1 MEIEQSERIRIRI
14 RQLRR
19 ERGLTLRDFEEKS
32 GGKIRAIVMGAYERG
47 DRSMSLGKLI
57 EISKVFGI
65 ELSHLIGSAELTQSS
80 GTSSSGTSSSG
91 TLSSATPSS
100 ATPSSRYIFDL
111 RVLNSLDDS
120 PQKVIL
126 LRYLSRIAEQRGDWG
141 GEVISLRQSDI
152 ESLSKVIDSQTNTF
166 EQWIQ
171 GQAIT
176 LTKR

>member
-32 GGKIRAIVMGAYERG
+32 GGRIRAIVMGAYERG

-80 GTSSSGTSSSG
+80 GT
-91 TLSSATPSS
+91 
-100 ATPSSRYIFDL
+100 PSSRYIFDL
-111 RVLNSLDDS
+111 RVLNSLEDS

-126 LRYLSRIAEQRGDWG
+126 LRYLSRIAEQRGDWA

-152 ESLSKVIDSQTNTF
+152 ESLSKVIDNQTNTF

-171 GQAIT
+171 TQAIT

>member
-32 GGKIRAIVMGAYERG
+32 GGRIRAIVMGAYERG

-80 GTSSSGTSSSG
+80 GTQSSGTQ
-91 TLSSATPSS
+91 SS

-152 ESLSKVIDSQTNTF
+152 ESLSKVIDNQTSTF

>member
-32 GGKIRAIVMGAYERG
+32 GGRIRAIVMGAYERG

-80 GTSSSGTSSSG
+80 GTSSSGTS
-91 TLSSATPSS
+91 SS

-152 ESLSKVIDSQTNTF
+152 ESLSKVIDNQTSTF

>member
-1 MEIEQSERIRIRI
+1 MEIEQSERIRTRI

-80 GTSSSGTSSSG
+80 GTQSSGT
-91 TLSSATPSS
+91 PSS
-100 ATPSSRYIFDL
+100 TPPLSRYIFDL

-126 LRYLSRIAEQRGDWG
+126 LRYLSRIAEQRGDWA

-152 ESLSKVIDSQTNTF
+152 ESLSKVIDNQTSTF

-171 GQAIT
+171 AQAIT

>member
-1 MEIEQSERIRIRI
+1 
-14 RQLRR
+14 
-19 ERGLTLRDFEEKS
+19 
-32 GGKIRAIVMGAYERG
+32 MGAYERG

-65 ELSHLIGSAELTQSS
+65 ELSHLIGSAELTPSS
-80 GTSSSGTSSSG
+80 G
-91 TLSSATPSS
+91 TPSS

-126 LRYLSRIAEQRGDWG
+126 LRYLSRIAEQRGDWA

-152 ESLSKVIDSQTNTF
+152 ESLSKVIDNQTSTF
-166 EQWIQ
+166 EEWIQ
-171 GQAIT
+171 AQSIT

>member
-14 RQLRR
+14 RGLRR
-19 ERGLTLRDFEEKS
+19 ERGLTLREFEEKS
-32 GGKIRAIVMGAYERG
+32 GGRIRAIVMGAYERG

-65 ELSHLIGSAELTQSS
+65 ELSHLIGSAELT
-80 GTSSSGTSSSG
+80 
-91 TLSSATPSS
+91 PSS
-100 ATPSSRYIFDL
+100 ATHSSRYIFDL

-152 ESLSKVIDSQTNTF
+152 ESLSKVIDSQARTF

-171 GQAIT
+171 AQAIT

>member
-32 GGKIRAIVMGAYERG
+32 GGRIRAIVMGAYERG

-80 GTSSSGTSSSG
+80 GTQSSGTQSSG
-91 TLSSATPSS
+91 
-100 ATPSSRYIFDL
+100 TPSSRYIFDL

-126 LRYLSRIAEQRGDWG
+126 LRYLSRIAEQRGDWA

-152 ESLSKVIDSQTNTF
+152 ESLSKVIDNQTSTF
-166 EQWIQ
+166 EEWIQ
-171 GQAIT
+171 AQSIT

>member
-32 GGKIRAIVMGAYERG
+32 GGRIRAIVMGAYERG

-80 GTSSSGTSSSG
+80 GTPSSGK
-91 TLSSATPSS
+91 LSS

-152 ESLSKVIDSQTNTF
+152 ESLSRVIDNQTRTF

-171 GQAIT
+171 AQAIT

>member
-32 GGKIRAIVMGAYERG
+32 GGRIRAIVMGAYERG

-65 ELSHLIGSAELTQSS
+65 ELSHLIGSAELTTSSATPSS
-80 GTSSSGTSSSG
+80 G
-91 TLSSATPSS
+91 TPSS

-111 RVLNSLDDS
+111 RVLNSLVDS

-126 LRYLSRIAEQRGDWG
+126 LRYLSRVAEQRGDWG

-152 ESLSKVIDSQTNTF
+152 ESLSKVIDNQTNTF

-171 GQAIT
+171 AQAIT

>member
-32 GGKIRAIVMGAYERG
+32 GGRIRAIVMGAYERG

-80 GTSSSGTSSSG
+80 GTQSSGTP
-91 TLSSATPSS
+91 TSA
-100 ATPSSRYIFDL
+100 APSSRYIFDL
-111 RVLNSLDDS
+111 RVLNSLDES

-171 GQAIT
+171 AQAIT

>member
-1 MEIEQSERIRIRI
+1 VPMEIEQSERIRIRI

-32 GGKIRAIVMGAYERG
+32 GGRIRAIVMGAYERG
-47 DRSMSLGKLI
+47 DRSVSLGKLI

-80 GTSSSGTSSSG
+80 GTQ
-91 TLSSATPSS
+91 SS

-111 RVLNSLDDS
+111 RVLNSLEDS

-126 LRYLSRIAEQRGDWG
+126 LRYLSRVAEQRGDWG

-152 ESLSKVIDSQTNTF
+152 ESLSKVIDNQTNTF

-171 GQAIT
+171 AQAIT

>member
-1 MEIEQSERIRIRI
+1 
-14 RQLRR
+14 
-19 ERGLTLRDFEEKS
+19 
-32 GGKIRAIVMGAYERG
+32 
-47 DRSMSLGKLI
+47 MSLGKLI

-80 GTSSSGTSSSG
+80 GTQSSG
-91 TLSSATPSS
+91 TPSS

-126 LRYLSRIAEQRGDWG
+126 LRYLSRVAEQRGDWG

-152 ESLSKVIDSQTNTF
+152 ESLSKVIDNQTNTF

-171 GQAIT
+171 AQSIT

>member
-32 GGKIRAIVMGAYERG
+32 GGRIRAIVMGAYERG

-80 GTSSSGTSSSG
+80 GTQSSGTP
-91 TLSSATPSS
+91 TSA
-100 ATPSSRYIFDL
+100 APSSRYIFDL

-126 LRYLSRIAEQRGDWG
+126 LRYLSRVAEQRGDWG

-171 GQAIT
+171 AQAIT

>member
-1 MEIEQSERIRIRI
+1 
-14 RQLRR
+14 
-19 ERGLTLRDFEEKS
+19 
-32 GGKIRAIVMGAYERG
+32 
-47 DRSMSLGKLI
+47 MSLGKLI

-80 GTSSSGTSSSG
+80 GTQSSGTS
-91 TLSSATPSS
+91 SS

-152 ESLSKVIDSQTNTF
+152 ESLSKVIDNQTSTF

>member
-32 GGKIRAIVMGAYERG
+32 GGRIRAIVMGAYERG

-80 GTSSSGTSSSG
+80 GTQSSGTQ
-91 TLSSATPSS
+91 SS

-120 PQKVIL
+120 PQKAIL
-126 LRYLSRIAEQRGDWG
+126 LRYLSRVAEQRGDWG

-152 ESLSKVIDSQTNTF
+152 ESLSKVIDNQTNTF

>member
-32 GGKIRAIVMGAYERG
+32 GGRIRAIVMGAYERG
-47 DRSMSLGKLI
+47 DRSMNLGKLI

-80 GTSSSGTSSSG
+80 GTQSSGTQSSG
-91 TLSSATPSS
+91 
-100 ATPSSRYIFDL
+100 TPSSRYIFDL

-126 LRYLSRIAEQRGDWG
+126 LRYLSRIAEQRGDWA

-152 ESLSKVIDSQTNTF
+152 ESLSKVIDNQTNTF

-171 GQAIT
+171 AQAIT

>member
-80 GTSSSGTSSSG
+80 GTQSSGTQSSG
-91 TLSSATPSS
+91 TQSS

-111 RVLNSLDDS
+111 RALNSLEDS

-152 ESLSKVIDSQTNTF
+152 ESLSKVIDNQTRTF

-171 GQAIT
+171 AQAIT

>member
-32 GGKIRAIVMGAYERG
+32 GGRIRAIVMGAYERG

-80 GTSSSGTSSSG
+80 GTQSSG
-91 TLSSATPSS
+91 TLSS

-111 RVLNSLDDS
+111 RALNSLEDS

-152 ESLSKVIDSQTNTF
+152 ESLSKVIDNQTRTF

-171 GQAIT
+171 AQAIT